1 MTAGSAGF
9 PHVGLSETRD
19 RSETRL
25 VLVAVG
31 CAALV
36 VWALVAEII
45 AGANA
50 NSRVPAWADNV
61 FSLAWPQPLRVL
73 WWLAVAGA
81 ALGYRVALHRLGFRQ
96 RGFIVVVSV
105 LPFVVFAAGV
115 AAGTDWAT
123 WH

>member
-1 MTAGSAGF
+1 MFLAI
-9 PHVGLSETRD
+9 
-19 RSETRL
+19 
-25 VLVAVG
+25 G

-36 VWALVAEII
+36 VWAIVAEIL

-50 NSRVPAWADNV
+50 NSSVPAWADNV
-61 FSLAWPQPLRVL
+61 FSLAWPPPLRVL

-81 ALGYRVALHRLGFRQ
+81 ALGYRIALHRLGFRQ
-96 RGFIVVVSV
+96 RWWVVVVSV

-115 AAGTDWAT
+115 AIGADWAT